1 MPKKST
7 IKNRFRSMGDACIE
21 RILIDATFPW
31 RKHKLNETKYY
42 VNQLSET
49 PEKMNEIPLKVNDTP
64 GRQVREKTPESERT
78 AARKAGRPWFDL
90 NFKAKNA
97 RKKQDFCKFLAFLR
111 KKVKAAI
118 LSELPS

>member
-1 MPKKST
+1 
-7 IKNRFRSMGDACIE
+7 MGDACIE

-64 GRQVREKTPESERT
+64 GRQVREKTPGKRKNGRPKSRATVVRSEFQSEKCEE
-78 AARKAGRPWFDL
+78 KAG
-90 NFKAKNA
+90 
-97 RKKQDFCKFLAFLR
+97 FLQIPRIFTQ
-111 KKVKAAI
+111 KG
-118 LSELPS
+118 